1 MTTNEIVGEATS
13 FAGETA
19 ALEAGRSP
27 EDLPEARPSRF
38 FLWGWFDYAIE
49 VVTALI
55 LIAMVSMSILQV
67 FMRYVMNTP
76 LAWPEEYSRW
86 MFLWL
91 VMLGCV
97 TVTRT
102 GSHIRMPM
110 LVHRLPALTRPYTD
124 LLAILLS
131 ATALSLIGVLGY
143 QLMTNTTA
151 TSIVAGISYKWLYL
165 ALPVGSALSL
175 LTLLRADVPRKG
187 PWPVVVAVGLGVALA
202 YVVIEFIQ
210 YSYLVVFDITTVSLV
225 GAMLFLVL
233 GAPVAHA
240 LLLGAAVA
248 FLAGGLPEV
257 VVANH
262 FASQISTNFTMLAI
276 PFFILMGALMNVGGI
291 TSAIVALALRFVGHL
306 RGGLGQV
313 NIVTSTLLGGLSGS
327 SSADSAMVA
336 KLLGPHM
343 EKAGYP
349 RAFAASLTAMGSI
362 TTTMIPPSISFLL
375 YASLAGVSVGALFM
389 AGIIP
394 GFLYAT
400 ALMVAVWFLTGTVYP
415 AVRREPRAQWG
426 ERARALGF
434 ALPALMLPLGILMLL
449 RGGAVTATEAGAVA
463 CLFALA
469 IGGAIYRKGNPKSWW
484 LAAKASANDTAVI
497 MFLLA
502 ASGPLSWIMIAEQ
515 IPARVAR
522 NLEGIDNTLLLMAG
536 IVVFLL
542 VVGLI
547 LEPPPAQVLVVPILA
562 PIAQAA
568 DINLIWL
575 GVVLVLTVMFGQIT
589 PPVGG
594 LVFIVAGVM
603 KAKVTEVFWESRY
616 LYLPTFLVLILLATF
631 PALSLWLPGLFGFRT

>member
-165 ALPVGSALSL
+165 ALPVGAALSL

-187 PWPVVVAVGLGVALA
+187 PWPVVVAVGLGVGLA

-394 GFLYAT
+394 GLLYAT